1 VGVQA
6 ATREKV
12 LARLRRIGG
21 QVAGI
26 ERMVREDRYCVDVL
40 HQVAAVEAALDRVG
54 KLILTSHIETCVTDA
69 LAAGDARAR
78 QGKLREL
85 FEVFTRLGRIG
96 GR

>member
-1 VGVQA
+1 MQA

-12 LARLRRIGG
+12 LARLRRIAG

-26 ERMVREDRYCVDVL
+26 ERMVREDRYCVEVL

-54 KLILTSHIETCVTDA
+54 KLLLASHIETCVSDA
-69 LAAGDARAR
+69 LAAGDTRAR

-85 FEVFTRLGRIG
+85 FDVFTRLGRIG
-96 GR
+96 AR

>member
-1 VGVQA
+1 MQA

-12 LARLRRIGG
+12 LARLRRIAG
-21 QVAGI
+21 QVSGV

-54 KLILTSHIETCVTDA
+54 KLLLASHIETCVADA
-69 LAAGDARAR
+69 FAAGDPRAR

-85 FEVFTRLGRIG
+85 FEVFARLGHIG
-96 GR
+96 AR